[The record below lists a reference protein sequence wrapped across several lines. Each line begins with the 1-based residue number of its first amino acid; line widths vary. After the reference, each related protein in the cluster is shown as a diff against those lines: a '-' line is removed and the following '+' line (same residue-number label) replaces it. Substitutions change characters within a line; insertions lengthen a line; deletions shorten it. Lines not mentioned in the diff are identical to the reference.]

1 MADVE
6 IKFPK
11 EDVRE
16 IFRAMERARK
26 ELSNTW
32 GGAIRMA
39 GITLSQ
45 SMGTSTR
52 VSPKTRPFKI
62 LQKRSARGGKPA
74 TMLVEWEKESR
85 SGKKTQQGIIEGTGV
100 RDAKKHPF
108 IRIGMQGLA
117 KSSWKWAAKAARTP
131 GAVKLPAKEVARSA
145 REWGIRY
152 SEGGSRFRGD
162 DPYYRITNKL
172 PYIEDALHGGANA
185 PETAMR
191 RAADGLNHWI
201 DNEVKRRFGAK

>member
-1 MADVE
+1 MADLD
-6 IKFPK
+6 IKFPE

-16 IFRAMERARK
+16 IFRGMERARK

-32 GGAIRMA
+32 GGAVKMA
-39 GITLSQ
+39 GYQLSRT
-45 SMGTSTR
+45 MGTSTR
-52 VSPKTRPFKI
+52 VAAKKRPYRIIETR
-62 LQKRSARGGKPA
+62 RARGNRPKQILIEVDSYVGGKN
-74 TMLVEWEKESR
+74 
-85 SGKKTQQGIIEGTGV
+85 KTFQRWIEGGKREANKSTAV
-100 RDAKKHPF
+100 
-108 IRIGMQGLA
+108 RIGMAGLA

-152 SEGGSRFRGD
+152 SEGGSRFKGD

-191 RAADGLNHWI
+191 RAASGLNKWI
-201 DNEVKRRFGAK
+201 DTELQRRFEAK